1 MKKLFADTERFVT
14 FAMSYIVI
22 GKRKPATNF
31 ATGVFYV
38 LTILIIHITAVTPVW
53 SINVPTA
60 YDRCK
65 TTGKDSRF
73 SVYNAKNVLQMAE
86 LVFQNSKGNDVTTSL
101 IVAQVFGKRNSDV
114 LRDIRNLNCSDDF
127 RERNFALMVIMKE
140 LPQGGAQKTE
150 YYEMTKD
157 GFSFL
162 VMGYTGSKA
171 GEFKERFINEFNRRE
186 ALLKDDDYIL
196 MRSQQILQKRVEN
209 LQAENK
215 RLEQQNALQE
225 EQLRQ
230 SAPKVEYCD
239 KVLSS
244 KGYLTINM
252 IASCL
257 GISDIK
263 LNKFLCQWGIQYKES
278 GVYYLYSKYRNK
290 GFTVHKPHAYT
301 DSLGNI
307 KTKQHMYWT
316 EAGKKFILELYS
328 SKVAA

>member
-1 MKKLFADTERFVT
+1 
-14 FAMSYIVI
+14 
-22 GKRKPATNF
+22 
-31 ATGVFYV
+31 
-38 LTILIIHITAVTPVW
+38 
-53 SINVPTA
+53 
-60 YDRCK
+60 
-65 TTGKDSRF
+65 
-73 SVYNAKNVLQMAE
+73 MAE
-86 LVFQNSKGNDVTTSL
+86 LVIQSSNGNDVTTSL
-101 IVAQVFGKRNSDV
+101 IVAQVFGKEHKNV
-114 LRDIRNLNCSDDF
+114 LRDIESLSCSEDFNRLNFERITYKDARN
-127 RERNFALMVIMKE
+127 REQTA
-140 LPQGGAQKTE
+140 
-150 YYEMTKD
+150 YEMTKD

-162 VMGYTGSKA
+162 VMGYTGAKA

-252 IASCL
+252 IAACL

-278 GVYYLYSKYRNK
+278 GVYYLYLISA
-290 GFTVHKPHAYT
+290 T
-301 DSLGNI
+301 L
-307 KTKQHMYWT
+307 
-316 EAGKKFILELYS
+316 
-328 SKVAA
+328 

>member
-1 MKKLFADTERFVT
+1 
-14 FAMSYIVI
+14 
-22 GKRKPATNF
+22 
-31 ATGVFYV
+31 
-38 LTILIIHITAVTPVW
+38 
-53 SINVPTA
+53 
-60 YDRCK
+60 
-65 TTGKDSRF
+65 
-73 SVYNAKNVLQMAE
+73 MAE
-86 LVFQNSKGNDVTTSL
+86 LVIQSSNGNDVTTSL
-101 IVAQVFGKRNSDV
+101 IVAQVFGKEHKNV
-114 LRDIRNLNCSDDF
+114 LRDIESLSCSEDFNRLNFERITYKDARN
-127 RERNFALMVIMKE
+127 REQTA
-140 LPQGGAQKTE
+140 
-150 YYEMTKD
+150 YEMTKD

-162 VMGYTGSKA
+162 VMGYTGAKA

-244 KGYLTINM
+244 TGYLTINM
-252 IASCL
+252 IAACL

-278 GVYYLYSKYRNK
+278 GVYYLYSKYRDK

-316 EAGKKFILELYS
+316 EAGKKFIIEL
-328 SKVAA
+328 

>member
-1 MKKLFADTERFVT
+1 
-14 FAMSYIVI
+14 
-22 GKRKPATNF
+22 
-31 ATGVFYV
+31 
-38 LTILIIHITAVTPVW
+38 
-53 SINVPTA
+53 
-60 YDRCK
+60 
-65 TTGKDSRF
+65 
-73 SVYNAKNVLQMAE
+73 MAE
-86 LVFQNSKGNDVTTSL
+86 LVFQNSNGNDVTTSL
-101 IVAQVFGKRNSDV
+101 LVAEVFGKEHSKV
-114 LRDIRNLNCSDDF
+114 VRDIESLSCSASFNAANFGVITYIDSRN
-127 RERNFALMVIMKE
+127 REQTA
-140 LPQGGAQKTE
+140 
-150 YYEMTKD
+150 YEMTKD

-162 VMGYTGSKA
+162 VMGYTGAKA

-230 SAPKVEYCD
+230 SAPKVEYCN

-252 IASCL
+252 IAACL

-263 LNKFLCQWGIQYKES
+263 LNKLLCQWGIQYKES
-278 GVYYLYSKYRNK
+278 GVYYLYSKYRDK
-290 GFTVHKPHAYT
+290 GYTVHRPHAYT

-307 KTKQHMYWT
+307 KTRQHMYWT
-316 EAGKKFILELYS
+316 EAGKKFIIELYN

>member
-1 MKKLFADTERFVT
+1 
-14 FAMSYIVI
+14 
-22 GKRKPATNF
+22 
-31 ATGVFYV
+31 
-38 LTILIIHITAVTPVW
+38 
-53 SINVPTA
+53 
-60 YDRCK
+60 
-65 TTGKDSRF
+65 
-73 SVYNAKNVLQMAE
+73 MAE
-86 LVFQNSKGNDVTTSL
+86 LVIQSSNGNDVTTSL
-101 IVAQVFGKRNSDV
+101 IVAQVFGKEHKNV
-114 LRDIRNLNCSDDF
+114 LRDIESLSCSEDFNRLNFERITYKDARN
-127 RERNFALMVIMKE
+127 REQTA
-140 LPQGGAQKTE
+140 
-150 YYEMTKD
+150 YEMTKD

-162 VMGYTGSKA
+162 VMGYTGAKA

-252 IASCL
+252 IAACL

-278 GVYYLYSKYRNK
+278 GVYYLYSKYRDK

-307 KTKQHMYWT
+307 KTKQHMYWA
-316 EAGKKFILELYS
+316 EAGKKFIIELYS
-328 SKVAA
+328 SRVAA

>member
-1 MKKLFADTERFVT
+1 
-14 FAMSYIVI
+14 
-22 GKRKPATNF
+22 
-31 ATGVFYV
+31 
-38 LTILIIHITAVTPVW
+38 
-53 SINVPTA
+53 
-60 YDRCK
+60 
-65 TTGKDSRF
+65 
-73 SVYNAKNVLQMAE
+73 MAE
-86 LVFQNSKGNDVTTSL
+86 LVIQSSNGNDVTTSL
-101 IVAQVFGKRNSDV
+101 IVAQVFGKEHKNV
-114 LRDIRNLNCSDDF
+114 LRDIESLSCSEDFNRLNFERITYKDARN
-127 RERNFALMVIMKE
+127 REQTA
-140 LPQGGAQKTE
+140 
-150 YYEMTKD
+150 YEMTKD

-252 IASCL
+252 IAACS

-278 GVYYLYSKYRNK
+278 GVYYLYSKYRDK

-316 EAGKKFILELYS
+316 EAGKKFIIELYS
-328 SKVAA
+328 SRVAA